1 MKKKFMK
8 LLVKK
13 LDKNA
18 KLPAYAHS
26 TDAGLDIYCNEEYLL
41 KPNER
46 RLFTTGIQIAVPQ
59 GCVGLIW
66 DKSGLAV
73 NNGLKTMAGVIDEG
87 YRGEIKILVINL
99 NDADYQVEKYSKIAQ
114 LIVQKKEAVDIE
126 EADDLEDTIRGDNG
140 FGSTGLK

>member
-1 MKKKFMK
+1 MKQKFMK

-13 LDKNA
+13 LDKQA
-18 KLPAYAHS
+18 KLPQYAQPG
-26 TDAGLDIYCNEEYLL
+26 DAGLDIFSNEEYIL

-46 RLFTTGIQIAVPQ
+46 HLFATGIQIAIPP
-59 GCVGLIW
+59 GCVGLVW

-87 YRGEIKILVINL
+87 YRGEVKILLLNL
-99 NDADYQVEKYSKIAQ
+99 SDKNYSVEKHNKIAQ
-114 LIVQKKEAVDIE
+114 LIIQKKEAVDIE
-126 EADDLEDTIRGDNG
+126 ESETLNVTSRGDNG

>member
-1 MKKKFMK
+1 MK

-18 KLPAYAHS
+18 KLPSYAHFG
-26 TDAGLDIYCNEEYLL
+26 DAGLDVYCNEEYAL

-46 RLFTTGIQIAVPQ
+46 HLFTTGMQVAIPQ

-66 DKSGLAV
+66 DKSGLAA
-73 NNGLKTMAGVIDEG
+73 NFGLKTMAGVIDEG
-87 YRGEIKILVINL
+87 YRGEIKILIMNL
-99 NDADYQVEKYSKIAQ
+99 SNENYKVEKYSKIAQ
-114 LIVQKKEAVDIE
+114 LIIQKKEAVEIE
-126 EADDLEDTIRGDNG
+126 EADDLDDTTRGDNG